1 MAAPSTSSEPVER
14 HGRTVPRLWTPPL
27 RELTPDTSYGF
38 DVIDFARDVLQ
49 MPLTPWQEW
58 LVVHMG
64 ELLEDGR
71 PRFRRVLAMVARQN
85 GKTHLL
91 RVLTLY
97 WMFIEA
103 HPLIIG
109 MSASRSLAKASWD
122 DVDQTIKSIDFLRDE
137 HVRTSYAAD
146 AEVIEIANGA
156 EYKFAAA
163 NRRGARGRSVDR
175 LILDELREHRSF
187 EAYDASMYAMTAR
200 PSAQAVAI
208 TNQGDAQAVVLDALR
223 EPALEFIETGVGD
236 ERLGLFE
243 WSAPPGAAPDDTEG
257 LLQSNPNI
265 GYFVSLDDKVREARS
280 AMQAGGQALAGFR
293 TEVLCQRVHLLDP
306 CVEPE
311 LWDAA
316 NGAVA
321 PSEARGRLSACLD
334 VSLDGTHATLA
345 VAAELDGITHVWIA
359 GQWDNT
365 ADVAA
370 GVQELVTRIKPVRLG
385 WYPHGPSAMVAAE
398 FGKLRLPRGCKAQ
411 SLDADNA
418 AVCMGFADAVHN
430 GVLKHDAD
438 PLLSAHII
446 AAQRQRKGDGWIFG
460 RRGSG
465 PIDAAYAAAGAVH
478 LARTSPPPRP
488 ELVIV

>member
-1 MAAPSTSSEPVER
+1 
-14 HGRTVPRLWTPPL
+14 
-27 RELTPDTSYGF
+27 
-38 DVIDFARDVLQ
+38 
-49 MPLTPWQEW
+49 
-58 LVVHMG
+58 
-64 ELLEDGR
+64 
-71 PRFRRVLAMVARQN
+71 AMVARQN

-122 DVDQTIKSIDFLRDE
+122 DVDQTIKSLDFLNDE

-146 AEVIEIANGA
+146 AEVIQIANGS

-163 NRRGARGRSVDR
+163 NRRGARGRAVAR

-243 WSAPPGAAPDDTEG
+243 WSAPPGAAPDDPEG

-293 TEVLCQRVHLLDP
+293 TEVLCQRV
-306 CVEPE
+306 
-311 LWDAA
+311 
-316 NGAVA
+316 
-321 PSEARGRLSACLD
+321 
-334 VSLDGTHATLA
+334 
-345 VAAELDGITHVWIA
+345 
-359 GQWDNT
+359 
-365 ADVAA
+365 
-370 GVQELVTRIKPVRLG
+370 
-385 WYPHGPSAMVAAE
+385 
-398 FGKLRLPRGCKAQ
+398 
-411 SLDADNA
+411 
-418 AVCMGFADAVHN
+418 
-430 GVLKHDAD
+430 
-438 PLLSAHII
+438 
-446 AAQRQRKGDGWIFG
+446 
-460 RRGSG
+460 
-465 PIDAAYAAAGAVH
+465 
-478 LARTSPPPRP
+478 
-488 ELVIV
+488 